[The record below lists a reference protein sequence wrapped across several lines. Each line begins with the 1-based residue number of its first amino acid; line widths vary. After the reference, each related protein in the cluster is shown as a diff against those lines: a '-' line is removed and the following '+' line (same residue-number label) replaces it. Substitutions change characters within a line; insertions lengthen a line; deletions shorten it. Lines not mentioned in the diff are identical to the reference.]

1 MSEVPLDSR
10 WERAPESPVR
20 VQSDAGHMFVG
31 ILTTSTRP
39 FSSLRWLTRPERV
52 NQRQFTSP
60 GWAVVSW
67 LGLGLGWC
75 MADRALCE
83 RVRTGTL
90 WNVPASLPPK
100 SPVVPPGRGFPS
112 FVVPLGQVNG
122 WDTRVRVAVE
132 SRRAKE
138 GPSFFMRRRK

>member
-1 MSEVPLDSR
+1 MPGYLQSHQISPSPSQNHCLPLFH
-10 WERAPESPVR
+10 V
-20 VQSDAGHMFVG
+20 
-31 ILTTSTRP
+31 
-39 FSSLRWLTRPERV
+39 LRGLKTLLYGDWDCAA
-52 NQRQFTSP
+52 NKQCIIS
-60 GWAVVSW
+60 GWTVVSW

-122 WDTRVRVAVE
+122 RDTRVRVAVE

-138 GPSFFMRRRK
+138 GPSFFMRRGK